1 MSIWRSLAYRAQLR
15 WLARDEYESRPLRAW
30 FARDFDTIV
39 GLYSYGCFDRW
50 RFPPPIR
57 IGRYCSFA
65 KSVRVVEANH
75 PLDALTTHPFLYDP
89 ALGVTDRPVPPP
101 PPLVV
106 EDDVWVSH
114 NVTILPGCRFIGR
127 GAVIAAGAVVTADVP
142 AYTIMAGMPARPM
155 KPRFPPDLAAA
166 IDRSRWWELDRA
178 GLSDLVRHQP
188 ELAFHPTVAGL
199 SDWADARATQR
210 PQP

>member
-1 MSIWRSLAYRAQLR
+1 MGLLNSLSYKYRLWRLT
-15 WLARDEYESRPLRAW
+15 RDEFESQSLRDW
-30 FARDFDTIV
+30 FRTEFDTEV

-89 ALGVTDRPVPPP
+89 RFGVTDRAPHPA

-127 GAVIAAGAVVTADVP
+127 GAVIAAGAVVTKDVP
-142 AYTIMAGMPARPM
+142 RYAIATGMPAKVQRL
-155 KPRFPPDLAAA
+155 RFAPDLIDA
-166 IDRSRWWELDRA
+166 IEASRWWELDRRKLA
-178 GLSDLVRHQP
+178 
-188 ELAFHPTVAGL
+188 ELARRDPDILFHPSVERL
-199 SDWADARATQR
+199 ATLR
-210 PQP
+210 KAENR

>member
-1 MSIWRSLAYRAQLR
+1 MGLIRTLKDRAMLR
-15 WLARDEYESRPLRAW
+15 LHKNNEYESTALRAY
-30 FARDFDTIV
+30 FKRHYDTEV

-65 KSVRVVEANH
+65 KSVRVVEADH
-75 PLDALTTHPFLYDP
+75 PLGAMSTHPFLYDKRHTS
-89 ALGVTDRPVPPP
+89 AARPLPPV

-127 GAVIAAGAVVTADVP
+127 GAVVAAGAVVTRDVP
-142 AYTIMAGMPARPM
+142 RYAIAAGMPAAVKRM
-155 KPRFPPDLAAA
+155 RFPPDVIEALEA
-166 IDRSRWWELDRA
+166 SRWWELSIAELAARTAAD
-178 GLSDLVRHQP
+178 P
-188 ELAFHPTVAGL
+188 ELLFAPTVERLQKFIASGRQG
-199 SDWADARATQR
+199 A
-210 PQP
+210 

>member
-1 MSIWRSLAYRAQLR
+1 MGLVRNLIDRVMVRLHRK
-15 WLARDEYESRPLRAW
+15 DEYRSTALRAY
-30 FARDFDTIV
+30 FKRHYDTEV

-65 KSVRVVEANH
+65 KSVRVVEADH
-75 PLDALTTHPFLYDP
+75 PLRAISTHPFLYDKRHTP
-89 ALGVTDRPVPPP
+89 VARPLPPV

-127 GAVIAAGAVVTADVP
+127 GAVIAAGAIVTKDVP
-142 AYTIMAGMPARPM
+142 PYAIVAGIPASVKRM
-155 KPRFPPDLAAA
+155 RFEPDLIAALEAGRWWTLSIEELSARAAA
-166 IDRSRWWELDRA
+166 D
-178 GLSDLVRHQP
+178 P
-188 ELAFHPTVAGL
+188 ELLFAPTVERLKIL
-199 SDWADARATQR
+199 SSQG
-210 PQP
+210 